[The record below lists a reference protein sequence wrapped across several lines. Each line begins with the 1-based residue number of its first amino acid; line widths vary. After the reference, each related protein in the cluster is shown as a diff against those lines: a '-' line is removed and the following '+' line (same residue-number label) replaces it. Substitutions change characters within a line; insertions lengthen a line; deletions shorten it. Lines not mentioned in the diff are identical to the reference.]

1 MQSPDSTQAALMDP
15 LVECVLWG
23 IAAGLIGARKREG
36 TLAFVAGLLCGPL
49 GVVCALASS
58 GRRRP

>member
-1 MQSPDSTQAALMDP
+1 MDP
-15 LVECVLWG
+15 LIECALWG
-23 IAAGLIGARKREG
+23 IAAGLIGARTREG